1 MAVRD
6 GAPSDNEAGPCRT
19 LYGAALA
26 LEGGAG
32 DLGGAAGR
40 GIDGGIGGGAAVG
53 VDDAA
58 EEGGGGPRRLNGTDV
73 GGAEAALVEAGTGD
87 TSGGL

>member
-6 GAPSDNEAGPCRT
+6 GAPNGNEAGPCRA

-32 DLGGAAGR
+32 DLGGVAGR

-53 VDDAA
+53 VDDDV
-58 EEGGGGPRRLNGTDV
+58 EEGGGPRRLNGTEV
-73 GGAEAALVEAGTGD
+73 GGAEAAFVEAGTGE

>member
-6 GAPSDNEAGPCRT
+6 GAPNGNEAGPCRT
-19 LYGAALA
+19 LYGEA

-32 DLGGAAGR
+32 DLGGVGGR
-40 GIDGGIGGGAAVG
+40 GIDGGMGGGAAVG
-53 VDDAA
+53 VDDEAA
-58 EEGGGGPRRLNGTDV
+58 EGGGGPRRLNGTEV
-73 GGAEAALVEAGTGD
+73 GGAEAAFVEAGTGD